1 MVDGTGAPSRVADV
15 GVRDGRVVAVG
26 DLDEEAARVIDA
38 TGRVVCPGFIDIHT
52 HYDAQLLWDP
62 TASPSVQHGVTT
74 VIGGNCGF
82 SIAPL
87 GPGDAEYVQ
96 SMMAVVEGMPRAAL
110 LGGGPWTWRTFAEY
124 LDRLDVGLSVN
135 AGFLVGHSTV
145 RRVVM
150 GEAAS
155 SDRADAGQL
164 AGHGAAGGGVARRRC
179 PRVLV
184 LAGRGAPGRR
194 PPAGAVELCRVR
206 GVRGARRRAA
216 RTTTGPRSSSS
227 RPSDPIPEDRVELM
241 ADMSLAADRPL
252 NWNLL
257 GSLASEEIW
266 EEQLRA
272 SDVAAARGAHVVAL
286 ALPDMMRMRSNT
298 LLPGLPGWRDV
309 LALDGDGRRAAAADP
324 GTRAQLRAGA
334 EKVAERAIGVLT
346 DFAMMEVADPGSPWV
361 GRSLGSIAAERGTDV
376 IDVLI
381 DVVLPDD
388 LTLYVVLPSLTPSL
402 GQSDA
407 GWAARVAIWKDPR
420 VLLGGS
426 DAGAHLDLMCH
437 ANYPTRVLGEVVRR
451 PRPADRR
458 GGGGHDD
465 RPAGPPLRTDGP
477 GPHRGRGATPTWSCS
492 TRTRSTASRPAWWPT
507 CPAGASAWWPTR
519 PGSPRAGG
527 RGRGGGRRAGPP
539 APGPDGPAVG
549 GRHRD
554 GPPGRRQAV
563 AAPSMTRVVPLTV
576 RASSEAR

>member
-15 GVRDGRVVAVG
+15 GVRDGRVVTIG
-26 DLDEEAARVIDA
+26 DLDEAAKREIDA
-38 TGRVVCPGFIDIHT
+38 TGRVVCPGFVDIHT
-52 HYDAQLLWDP
+52 HYDAQLLWDT

-87 GPGDAEYVQ
+87 GPGDDEYVQ
-96 SMMAVVEGMPRAAL
+96 SMMAVVEGMPRDAL
-110 LGGGPWTWRTFAEY
+110 LGGGPWSWRSFAEF

-155 SDRADAGQL
+155 SDRADAAQLEAMARLVGESL
-164 AGHGAAGGGVARRRC
+164 AGGALGFSSSLGEGHLDGDHRPVPSSCAGFEEFVA
-179 PRVLV
+179 
-184 LAGRGAPGRR
+184 LAGVLRDHAGTTLEFI
-194 PPAGAVELCRVR
+194 PAIG
-206 GVRGARRRAA
+206 
-216 RTTTGPRSSSS
+216 
-227 RPSDPIPEDRVELM
+227 PIPGDRVELM

-309 LALDGDGRRAAAADP
+309 LALDADRRRAAAADP
-324 GTRAQLRAGA
+324 DTRARLRAGA

-361 GRSLGSIAAERGTDV
+361 GRSLGSIATERGTDV
-376 IDVLI
+376 IDVLL

-388 LTLYVVLPSLTPSL
+388 LTVYVVLPSLTPSL

-451 PRPADRR
+451 R
-458 GGGGHDD
+458 GLLTVEEAVALMTD
-465 RPAGPPLRTDGP
+465 RPARHYGLTE
-477 GPHRGRGATPTWSCS
+477 RGRIEVGGHADLVVFDPDAVDSEPARLVADMPGGGERLIADSVGVAHVLVAGTEVVADGAVN
-492 TRTRSTASRPAWWPT
+492 
-507 CPAGASAWWPTR
+507 GDR
-519 PGSPRAGG
+519 PGRVLRSGTDTETVTLADV
-527 RGRGGGRRAGPP
+527 RR
-539 APGPDGPAVG
+539 
-549 GRHRD
+549 
-554 GPPGRRQAV
+554 
-563 AAPSMTRVVPLTV
+563 
-576 RASSEAR
+576 